1 MIDEAALRANLDGV
15 LRRMADAAG
24 RSHRARD
31 SVRLIAVTKG
41 QPAEVVRRAHAA
53 GVREV
58 GENRVDEA
66 LAKQAALADLT
77 DLRWHLV
84 GHIQSRKAGAVPGAF
99 VLVHSIDRPKIA
111 GALDRSAGARGLRVP
126 ALLECNV
133 SGEATK
139 AGWDASPG
147 ADRHALVEALRA
159 AAGLPNLEVGG
170 LMTMAPWTGDEAQL
184 RGVFRRLREL
194 RDECAAGG
202 DRWPELSMGMTD
214 DFELAIEEGATM
226 VRIGRALFGE
236 RPG

>member
-1 MIDEAALRANLDGV
+1 MIDEAALRANLDHV
-15 LRRMADAAG
+15 LRRMADAAA
-24 RSHRARD
+24 RAHRRAEE
-31 SVRLIAVTKG
+31 VRLIGITKG
-41 QPAEVVRRAHAA
+41 QPAAVVRMAYAA
-53 GVREV
+53 GLRDV
-58 GENRVDEA
+58 GENRVEEA

-84 GHIQSRKAGAVPGAF
+84 GHVQSRKAGAVPGAF

-111 GALDRSAGARGLRVP
+111 VALDRKAAERGLRVP

-139 AGWDASPG
+139 AGWDARPG
-147 ADRHALVEALRA
+147 ADHVALVEGLSA
-159 AAGLPNLEVGG
+159 AAGLPNLEVAG
-170 LMTMAPWTGDEAQL
+170 LMTMAPWTRDEGEL
-184 RGVFRRLREL
+184 RSVFRNLREL
-194 RDECAAGG
+194 RDECATRGY
-202 DRWPELSMGMTD
+202 RWPELSMGMTD